1 MKLPI
6 LWGYV
11 KYDCKMCYKIGSGI
25 YFFQTSFTVEK
36 CCHRNSKNIQIQ
48 TFKRFASAQFEKCNF
63 FSFKKDFYSSVI
75 CARPSFTLRN
85 STVKMQK
92 VTFSIPAIQHCLKI
106 WTIPGLFSVY
116 FCLFKQTI
124 QFLQQV
130 NVKNFHL
137 V

>member
-1 MKLPI
+1 MI
-6 LWGYV
+6 V
-11 KYDCKMCYKIGSGI
+11 KCVIRLAPGFIFSKHHSQLKNVAIAIQKIFRFRRLNG
-25 YFFQTSFTVEK
+25 FAE
-36 CCHRNSKNIQIQ
+36 
-48 TFKRFASAQFEKCNF
+48 RFASAQFEKCNF

-92 VTFSIPAIQHCLKI
+92 ETFSIPAIQHCLKI